1 LVLASQSP
9 RRRELLELLGLP
21 FDVTLANVAESAQP
35 DEAPAALVARLS
47 QVKAY
52 TVERQRTERG
62 TAEPREIIVACDTA
76 VALDDDLLGKPPDP
90 AGAITMLR
98 RLRGRSHAVYTAV
111 SLLGTDTGRAL
122 TDVVQTEVEMR
133 SYSDAEI
140 AAYVASGDPMDKAGA
155 YAIQHPGFHP
165 VAELEGCYANVM
177 GLPLCHLTRHLRAWG
192 FSPPYDTPA
201 ACQAHTARAC
211 AVYATILAGHRGA
224 SPL

>member
-1 LVLASQSP
+1 
-9 RRRELLELLGLP
+9 LELLGLP
-21 FDVTLANVAESAQP
+21 FDVTLASVAESSRA

-47 QVKAY
+47 RVKAY
-52 TVERQRTERG
+52 AAQRQRTEHG
-62 TAEPREIIVACDTA
+62 MALPCEIVIACDTA
-76 VALDDDLLGKPPDP
+76 VALDDDILGKPSDP
-90 AGAITMLR
+90 AAAFAMLR

-111 SLLGTDTGRAL
+111 SLLGMDTGRAL
-122 TDVVQTEVEMR
+122 TDVVRTEVVMR
-133 SYSDAEI
+133 AYSDAEI

-177 GLPLCHLTRHLRAWG
+177 GLPLCHLTRHLHARG
-192 FSPPYDTPA
+192 LSPPHDTPA

-211 AVYATILAGHRGA
+211 EVYATILAGHRGA